1 MSRRVSIIAAFG
13 MAGILVG
20 CGLQPDSAPR
30 DIQPADIPSPRD
42 LTAVSGPSTGER
54 AKIFMLTVTDDGVTP
69 VLAPVR
75 RELEATTN
83 ARMTALLDGL
93 TADEQTTRRLRSA
106 IPPETRVLQ
115 ADVRASGLA
124 LIDLSKEFVAVSD
137 QVLTE
142 ALAQVVFTITELT
155 GVSRVQVLID
165 GLPHESP
172 RGDGTRTSG
181 PLTTFDFPDLNPS
194 SQPEYPVIP
203 SPTIP
208 ETTAPTVP
216 PAPPVP
222 PVPTT

>member
-1 MSRRVSIIAAFG
+1 MSRCVSIIVAFG
-13 MAGILVG
+13 IAGILVG

-30 DIQPADIPSPRD
+30 DIQPADLPSPRD
-42 LTAVSGPSTGER
+42 LTSVSGPSTGER
-54 AKIFMLTVTDDGVTP
+54 AKIFMLTVTNDAATS

-75 RELEATTN
+75 RELEATTT

-93 TADEQTTRRLRSA
+93 TADEQAAGQLRSA

-115 ADVRASGLA
+115 ADVRTSGLA

-142 ALAQVVFTITELT
+142 ALAQVVFTVTELT

-181 PLTTFDFPDLNPS
+181 PLTTFDFPNLNPS

-203 SPTIP
+203 SPTVP
-208 ETTAPTVP
+208 ETIAAP
-216 PAPPVP
+216 ASPVP
-222 PVPTT
+222 PVTA